1 MIALLVVA
9 SLLRVGSAIVCTTV
23 EQCRFQ
29 TVSCNDVDEC
39 VTLSDT
45 RQSIGSLSA
54 AQRMCERVGK
64 SLVAPGSDAVNDHIY
79 QLCNNANSFI
89 DIVAVRN
96 AAACNI
102 FAVASTV
109 GPSGSGVV
117 MAPFFKWALGEPNNG
132 NATAESCSRGDLRE
146 SCVSFVRVN
155 KIHSFSTNPL
165 YIVYHRLPM
174 DNGLIELAV

>member
-1 MIALLVVA
+1 
-9 SLLRVGSAIVCTTV
+9 
-23 EQCRFQ
+23 
-29 TVSCNDVDEC
+29 VDEC
-39 VTLSDT
+39 VTLSDS
-45 RQSIGSLSA
+45 RQSIGSFSA

-64 SLVAPGSDAVNDHIY
+64 SLVAPGSDAVNNHVY
-79 QLCNNANSFI
+79 QLCNNASSFI

-96 AAACNI
+96 AAACNF

-146 SCVSFVRVN
+146 ACVSFVGNVRVN
-155 KIHSFSTNPL
+155 KFIHSPL
-165 YIVYHRLPM
+165 TLLLMYSMYCFLS
-174 DNGLIELAV
+174 